1 MLQFR
6 AISHGLYGTQE
17 YHRSVRQKAVEYM
30 QGHKE
35 DYGAFLGQ
43 DVDEYL
49 TSMEQPG
56 TWGDELTLVR
66 VTIIDF
72 S

>member
-1 MLQFR
+1 MQFR
-6 AISHGLYGTQE
+6 AISYGLYGTQE

-35 DYGAFLGQ
+35 EYSEFLGE
-43 DVDEYL
+43 DVDAYL

-66 VTIIDF
+66 P
-72 S
+72 

>member
-1 MLQFR
+1 M
-6 AISHGLYGTQE
+6 
-17 YHRSVRQKAVEYM
+17 EYM

-49 TSMEQPG
+49 ASMEQAG
-56 TWGDELTLVR
+56 TWGDELTLVSTLR
-66 VTIIDF
+66 SYTCSRQKSFCLISV
-72 S
+72 

>member
-1 MLQFR
+1 M
-6 AISHGLYGTQE
+6 
-17 YHRSVRQKAVEYM
+17 EYM

-66 VTIIDF
+66 VTIRDL

>member
-1 MLQFR
+1 M
-6 AISHGLYGTQE
+6 
-17 YHRSVRQKAVEYM
+17 EYM
-30 QGHKE
+30 QSHKE

-56 TWGDELTLVR
+56 TWGDELTLGSPR
-66 VTIIDF
+66 LAIMLA
-72 S
+72 